1 MHFIRPAIMSFA
13 VLAFLGAGPTYA
25 QPQEPPEGSGGAIKK
40 KVDEVLGKTE
50 VLAEN
55 LDALCNAEC
64 AATPAGGKFKSK
76 VERLKRS
83 HGRAK
88 AAHGRSNDDDY
99 QEFTRKRPKKT
110 DDVQGVAAAAD
121 EEFDQE
127 RGKDVVADLDE
138 VSAEIDELN
147 NILAGN
153 VPPTPP
159 TPAVNLEN
167 ADYFFPESMW
177 PSSEVALGAFIAN
190 LAAEK
195 AAAIADHFCDQ
206 TAVAAGFGGNG
217 SAACAVV
224 EGVHMV
230 LDAAYQMM
238 DYIGQDI
245 LAAEVTGTYK
255 RTKNLFDQLVISTAD
270 IDDILLVVRSMGEKM
285 LILEENQKKIME
297 LLSMPQGQRPAFP
310 LKP

>member
-1 MHFIRPAIMSFA
+1 MYTVRIAIMTLA
-13 VLAFLGAGPTYA
+13 VLSFVGIGPAFA
-25 QPQEPPEGSGGAIKK
+25 QQSPPEGSGAAIKG
-40 KVDEVLGKTE
+40 KVNEVLGK
-50 VLAEN
+50 AETLGNN

-64 AATPAGGKFKSK
+64 AATAAGGKFKSK
-76 VERLKRS
+76 VDRLKRA

-88 AAHGRSNDDDY
+88 AAHDRANDDDY
-99 QEFTRKRPKKT
+99 GEFTRKRPKKS
-110 DDVQGVAAAAD
+110 DGGVVTAAAD
-121 EEFDQE
+121 DDFDTE

-138 VSAEIDELN
+138 VSAELDELN

-159 TPAVNLEN
+159 TPSVTLEN
-167 ADYFFPESMW
+167 ADYFFPASMW

-230 LDAAYQMM
+230 LDAAYQMI

-245 LAAEVTGTYK
+245 LSAEVTGTYK
-255 RTKNLFDQLVISTAD
+255 RTKNLFDQLVISTGD
-270 IDDILLVVRSMGEKM
+270 IDDILLIVQAMGEKL
-285 LILEENQKKIME
+285 LILEENQKKIMD
-297 LLSMPQGQRPAFP
+297 LLTMPQGQRPGFP